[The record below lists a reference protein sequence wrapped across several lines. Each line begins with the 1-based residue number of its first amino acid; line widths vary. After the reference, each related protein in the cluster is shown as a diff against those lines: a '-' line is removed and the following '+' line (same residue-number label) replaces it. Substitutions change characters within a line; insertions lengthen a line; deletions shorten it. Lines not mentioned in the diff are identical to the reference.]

1 MSYKPLFYKVY
12 TRFSLYL
19 LLLQISR
26 IFNKFLN
33 YIFLQKS
40 TIFDDFFMHIT
51 L

>member
-12 TRFSLYL
+12 TRFSLNL